1 MAIYILPFEK
11 MHGLGNDFILIHEKH
26 LPQNINEQNLAKI
39 LCNRH
44 YSIGA
49 DGLIIVKNSLT
60 NSSEADFVWSYI
72 NSDGSYGQMCGNGM
86 RCFAKYVFDRG
97 LTNKSEFTVETLA
110 GIMQPSI
117 QPDGQ
122 IKVNMGNPKLKPSEI
137 PLSIEL
143 NAEQLIDYKIQI
155 LDQEFSFT
163 PVSMGNPHA
172 IVFLN
177 NLAEFENLDLEKYGS
192 VFEKHNYFPEK
203 TNVEFA
209 FVQDENIIDLKVWER
224 GCGITLACGTG
235 ACATVVAAHLKNLI
249 SAQGQLIQVNLPGG
263 TLNIEWN
270 KENNNIYMTGSAES
284 VFIGQ
289 LEIDLLD
296 QIN

>member
-26 LPQNINEQNLAKI
+26 LPHTITEQNLAKI
-39 LCNRH
+39 LCDRH
-44 YSIGA
+44 YSVGA

-60 NSSEADFVWSYI
+60 YASEADFVWSYI

-110 GIMQPSI
+110 GIIQPSV
-117 QPDGQ
+117 QANGQ
-122 IKVNMGNPKLKPSEI
+122 IKVNMGNPKLKPAEI

-143 NAEQLIDYKIQI
+143 SKDKLIDYKIQI
-155 LDQEFSFT
+155 LDKEFLFT

-177 NLAEFENLDLEKYGS
+177 SLTEFENLDLEEYGS

-209 FVQDENIIDLKVWER
+209 FVREENIIDLKVWER

-249 SAQGQLIQVNLPGG
+249 LPQGELIEVNLPGG

-270 KENNNIYMTGSAES
+270 KENNNIYMTGSAQS
-284 VFIGQ
+284 IFIGQ
-289 LEIDLLD
+289 LEMDLV
-296 QIN
+296 